1 MPPDAVAGEPVDD
14 RRGSIRG
21 VVLTEH
27 GEPVEGATVIITA
40 GPPHQDLAALTTD
53 DGRFELA
60 GLLPGT
66 YSLLVTSP
74 TGKQQALQ
82 TSVLP
87 GQASMVE
94 VRIGTG

>member
-1 MPPDAVAGEPVDD
+1 MPPDTVAGEPVDD

-40 GPPHQDLAALTTD
+40 GPPHQDLAALTTG

-60 GLLPGT
+60 GLLPGA

-74 TGKQQALQ
+74 AGDQQALQ
-82 TSVLP
+82 AHVSA

-94 VRIGTG
+94 VRLGR